1 MTDPSGQAT
10 VTHTVGPEHTAR
22 AVGSG
27 DLDVLGTPVVLAW
40 LEAATC
46 AALDLE
52 PSQTSVGTRVEVQH
66 LAASAV
72 GATITA
78 TASVTQRDGRLVIF
92 DVAARDQNEVLVASG
107 QVRRIVV
114 DRERFLSRVP
124 AVG

>member
-1 MTDPSGQAT
+1 MADSSGQGT

-46 AALDLE
+46 AALDLD

>member
-1 MTDPSGQAT
+1 MTDAS

-40 LEAATC
+40 LEEATC
-46 AALDLE
+46 AALVLE
-52 PSQTSVGTRVEVQH
+52 DSQTSVGTRVEVQH
-66 LAASAV
+66 LVASAV

-78 TASVTQRDGRLVIF
+78 TASVIQRDGRLVIF

-114 DRERFLSRVP
+114 DRARFLSRVP
-124 AVG
+124 PVG

>member
-1 MTDPSGQAT
+1 MTDPRI
-10 VTHTVGPEHTAR
+10 THTVGPEHTAA

-40 LEAATC
+40 LEEATC
-46 AALDLE
+46 AALDLDE
-52 PSQTSVGTRVEVQH
+52 SQTSVGTRVEVQH

-72 GATITA
+72 GSSIT
-78 TASVTQRDGRLVIF
+78 TSASISQRDGRMVIF
-92 DVAARDQNEVLVASG
+92 EVTAHDQRGTLVASG

-124 AVG
+124 AVD

>member
-1 MTDPSGQAT
+1 MTDPRI
-10 VTHTVGPEHTAR
+10 THTVGPEHTAR

-40 LEAATC
+40 LEEATC
-46 AALDLE
+46 AALDLDD
-52 PSQTSVGTRVEVQH
+52 SQTSVGTRVEVQH

-72 GATITA
+72 GSTIT
-78 TASVTQRDGRLVIF
+78 TSASISQRDGRMVIF
-92 DVAARDQNEVLVASG
+92 EVTAHDQRGTLVASG